1 MAPVGIDH
9 NFMMT
14 VISWLYDTNTQC
26 TFHHVC
32 HNTKQTVESMKTN
45 QGLRELTRAGSWQL
59 EDDRERE
66 EYIHKQQHAA
76 RQLP

>member
-14 VISWLYDTNTQC
+14 VISWLYDKNTLC

-45 QGLRELTRAGSWQL
+45 QGLRELTGAVAWQ
-59 EDDRERE
+59 REGGQARDE
-66 EYIHKQQHAA
+66 IVHKQQHAA